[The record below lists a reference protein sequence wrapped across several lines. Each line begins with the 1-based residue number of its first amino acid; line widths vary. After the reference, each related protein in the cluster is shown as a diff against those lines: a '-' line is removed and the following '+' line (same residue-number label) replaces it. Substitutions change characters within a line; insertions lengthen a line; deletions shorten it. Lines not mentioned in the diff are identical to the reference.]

1 MLRLTPTRALVVAAV
16 AAAGLAL
23 ATAQACRERPASPP
37 PPPASTPTPSP
48 TPTLSAVQRE
58 RVALAAAL
66 VVRDLVKVVDQG
78 RRGQARRLLAAPGVW
93 PAAELRAI
101 RSARVVTIRPW
112 GRVGAGSLT
121 LLARLRVAVGRG
133 SPLSDGAVTLFF
145 TLRRDGSSGDWLVTA
160 VGTSP

>member
-1 MLRLTPTRALVVAAV
+1 MLRLTPTRALVIAAV

-23 ATAQACRERPASPP
+23 ATTQACRERPASP

-58 RVALAAAL
+58 RIALAAAL
-66 VVRDLVKVVDQG
+66 IVRDLVKVVDQG
-78 RRGQARRLLAAPGVW
+78 RLGQARRLLAAPGVW

-101 RSARVVTIRPW
+101 RAARVVTIRPW
-112 GRVGAGSLT
+112 GRVGDESLT
-121 LLARLRVAVGRG
+121 LLARLRVSVRRG
-133 SPLSDGAVTLFF
+133 SPLSDGTVTVFF

>member
-23 ATAQACRERPASPP
+23 ATAQACHERPASP

-58 RVALAAAL
+58 RIALAAAL

-78 RRGQARRLLAAPGVW
+78 RLGQARRLLAAPGVW
-93 PAAELRAI
+93 PAVELRAI